1 MPDTPQQGEL
11 PLEAPPLPEDAPFL
25 PARMVNEY
33 VYCPRLAYLEWVQ
46 GEWAESADT
55 VAGAHT
61 HRRVDRE
68 DRPLPP
74 ADALGEADRPRTRS
88 VTLSSRR
95 LGLVARIDLVESDG
109 ESVVPVDYKRGKRPH
124 VAAGAYD
131 PERVQLCV
139 QGLLLEE
146 NGYRCTEGVLYFA
159 ESRER
164 VRVVFDEEL
173 REATRGAIGGLRLVA
188 AGGRIPPPLRDS
200 PKCPRCSLVGICLPD
215 EVNHFHRTGATPR
228 PIAVR
233 RDEALPLYVQANNVR
248 LAKKGETITLT
259 EEDGPTTTARLIDV
273 SQVVLMGNARM
284 TTPCLHELMRREIP
298 VTWHSY
304 GGWFLG
310 HTVGLGHKN
319 VELREAQYRASFTPA
334 VSLAVARSLVAAK
347 VRNSRTMMRR
357 NWRGDEHE
365 RELLLK
371 ILRRLADRTRHAR
384 DADTLL
390 GLEGEAASVYFR
402 AFAKLLRAPAAAPV
416 TASAMGS
423 HGQRAT
429 HQPGGE
435 TAPVTAAPVSSEAEG
450 RGRARHAGAP
460 ATGAGDGIGAVGE
473 GASTTATAQDFPA
486 PLRPDGMGAAGEGAP
501 ATAPATASAPAADNT
516 GGATP
521 LPAFRFDRRNRRPP
535 TDPVNALLS
544 FAYSMLTRTFTVT
557 LSAIGF
563 DVYRGFYHRP
573 RYGRPALALDLMEP
587 FRPIVADS
595 TVLQAI
601 NNGEVKPDDFLHG
614 GAGTALKSAGRKRF
628 IAAFERRLA
637 QETTHPIFG
646 YRLTMRRLIEVQ
658 GRLFGRYLMGEIKE
672 YPHYLPR

>member
-1 MPDTPQQGEL
+1 MPDDPQQGEL
-11 PLEAPPLPEDAPFL
+11 LLEAPPLPEDAPFL

-55 VAGAHT
+55 VAGAHA

-68 DRPLPP
+68 DRPLP
-74 ADALGEADRPRTRS
+74 AAEALGEAERLRTRA

-95 LGLVARIDLVESDG
+95 LGLVAKIDLVESDG

-124 VAAGAYD
+124 VVAGAYE

-173 REATRGAIGGLRLVA
+173 RAATRGAIGGLRLVA
-188 AGGRIPPPLRDS
+188 VGGRIPPPLRDS

-215 EVNHFHRTGATPR
+215 EVNHFHRTGGAPR

-233 RDEALPLYVQANNVR
+233 RDEMLPLYVQANNAR
-248 LAKKGETITLT
+248 LAKKGETITIT

-273 SQVVLMGNARM
+273 SQVVLMGNVRM

-319 VELREAQYRASFTPA
+319 VELREAQYRASFTSA
-334 VSLAVARSLVAAK
+334 VSLSVARSLVAAK
-347 VRNSRTMMRR
+347 VRNARTMMRR
-357 NWRGDEHE
+357 NWRGEE
-365 RELLLK
+365 QAREQVLTT
-371 ILRRLADRTRHAR
+371 LRRLADRTRHAR
-384 DADTLL
+384 GLDTLL
-390 GLEGEAASVYFR
+390 GLEGEAAAVYFR
-402 AFAKLLRAPAAAPV
+402 AFAGLLRAN
-416 TASAMGS
+416 
-423 HGQRAT
+423 
-429 HQPGGE
+429 
-435 TAPVTAAPVSSEAEG
+435 EAES
-450 RGRARHAGAP
+450 
-460 ATGAGDGIGAVGE
+460 TE
-473 GASTTATAQDFPA
+473 GTA
-486 PLRPDGMGAAGEGAP
+486 
-501 ATAPATASAPAADNT
+501 
-516 GGATP
+516 P

-544 FAYSMLTRTFTVT
+544 FAYAMLTRTFTVT
-557 LSAIGF
+557 LSAVGF
-563 DVYRGFYHRP
+563 DVYRGFYHQP

-601 NNGEVKPDDFLHG
+601 NNGEVRVDDFLHG
-614 GAGTALKSAGRKRF
+614 GAGTALKPAGRKRF
-628 IAAFERRLA
+628 IAAFERRLS

-646 YRLTMRRLIEVQ
+646 YRLSMRRLIEVQ
-658 GRLFGRYLMGEIKE
+658 GRLFGRFLMGEIKE